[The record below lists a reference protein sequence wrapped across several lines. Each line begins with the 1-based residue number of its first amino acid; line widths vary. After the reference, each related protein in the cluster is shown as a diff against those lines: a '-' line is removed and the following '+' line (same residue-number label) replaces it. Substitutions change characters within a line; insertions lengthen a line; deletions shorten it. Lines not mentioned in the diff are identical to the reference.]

1 MGTLGLNMNNDKKA
15 LKSRS
20 YKLLLGFWCRK
31 RVTSIYLEIHPCK
44 VQVKK
49 QESLILL
56 MPLQFLWVNRHGV
69 LEMQL
74 ENRAENV
81 QNSACCSFSS
91 FYSGQIFDQ
100 FAKVFF
106 AASISKVML

>member
-81 QNSACCSFSS
+81 QNSAL
-91 FYSGQIFDQ
+91 Q
-100 FAKVFF
+100 
-106 AASISKVML
+106 L